1 MNRTAPLTRMAVPAI
16 WIVALGMIGS
26 AQAQA
31 QTLPAVKSV
40 CAACHPNANV
50 ESDHMVGHAGS
61 TTCLSCHHIGYSDD
75 PAIIKL
81 RRLEACQS
89 CHADLPATHQ
99 GKEGMSA
106 TCTDCHTIHADTAVA
121 GVSLVSDA
129 TCTSCHKVRHTLHA
143 GVKDAPSC
151 TDCHTM
157 HEAGTPTVSM
167 VSRSPYAA
175 AAAEAHGASS
185 AVKKC
190 QTCHEGVHPSHAAV
204 EKEGNLPCTSCHEV
218 DAAMPTARVASL
230 LAAECTSCH
239 ASVHPAHA
247 EVDKPVLCTDCHDF
261 ATDPPVAQAGLALSR
276 HCATCHTD
284 AMKGFESGAHAVNL
298 AAATANPDLPTCVSC
313 HDVHDGAEQGE
324 VGVRLAATRQ
334 CIQCHSKPE
343 LAEKYG
349 LSTNVAASYEDDF
362 HGTTAEILTSHP
374 ERANGPNVLVCADCH
389 GAHAVTKKP
398 KVALSEVCAG
408 CHKGGD
414 RKLAGAWLGHDRI
427 GPRNKLAIWAIR
439 LFYFVLIP
447 FVLAGLFLN
456 IVFHLTDQRRKGA
469 RVWDAPGVVKIRKW
483 LSGKRGLTE
492 PMVTRFTVVERVE
505 HMGAMITFTTL
516 VLTGLPQIAP
526 TSSPGDWFI
535 HLFGGIANIRLV
547 HRITGFTFVALL
559 LMHVSRG
566 VSGMLK
572 THRLPAIV
580 PRKRDFVN
588 AVQTIRHFLNGEP
601 RPKLGRFDASEKFEY
616 WGLFFGG
623 MLMSV
628 TGLALIFPEFVTRFL
643 PGIVVAAMRTM
654 HGLEATFAVLVVLL
668 WHSYGVI
675 FKPDIFPLDTSIFT
689 GKISVERLKEEH
701 ELEYEKLFPERAGAD

>member
-1 MNRTAPLTRMAVPAI
+1 MTHT
-16 WIVALGMIGS
+16 GKDGS
-26 AQAQA
+26 A
-31 QTLPAVKSV
+31 
-40 CAACHPNANV
+40 
-50 ESDHMVGHAGS
+50 
-61 TTCLSCHHIGYSDD
+61 
-75 PAIIKL
+75 
-81 RRLEACQS
+81 
-89 CHADLPATHQ
+89 
-99 GKEGMSA
+99 A
-106 TCTDCHTIHADTAVA
+106 TCTDCHTIHADTAAA
-121 GVSLVSDA
+121 GPYLVSDA
-129 TCTSCHKVRHTLHA
+129 TCTSCHTVRHTLHA
-143 GVKDAPSC
+143 GVKNAPSC

-157 HEAGTPTVSM
+157 HHEAGAHTVSM
-167 VSRSPYAA
+167 VSLGVGAA
-175 AAAEAHGASS
+175 PSMGGHALSS
-185 AVKKC
+185 AEKKC
-190 QTCHEGVHPSHAAV
+190 ETCHADVHPSHASV
-204 EKEGNLPCTSCHEV
+204 EQQGKLPCTSCHEV
-218 DAAMPTARVASL
+218 DAAMPTARVATL

-239 ASVHPAHA
+239 TAVHPAHA

-261 ATDPPVAQAGLALSR
+261 ATDPPVAEAGATLSR

-284 AMKGFESGAHAVNL
+284 AMQGFESGAHAVNL
-298 AAATANPDLPTCVSC
+298 AADVNPDLPTCVSC
-313 HDVHDGAEQGE
+313 HDVHDAAEQGL
-324 VGVRLAATRQ
+324 VGVRLAATSR

-349 LSTNVAASYEDDF
+349 LSTNVAASYVDDF
-362 HGTTAEILTSHP
+362 HGTTAEVLAEHP
-374 ERANGPNVLVCADCH
+374 LNMKGPNVLVCADCH

-398 KVALSEVCAG
+398 KEALAVVCAG

-414 RKLAGAWLGHDRI
+414 KKLAGAWLGHERI

-447 FVLAGLFLN
+447 FVLVGLFLN
-456 IVFHLTDQRRKGA
+456 IVFHLMDQRRKGA
-469 RVWDAPGVVKIRKW
+469 RVWDAPGFVRIRKW
-483 LSGKRGLTE
+483 LSGKGKSKE
-492 PMVTRFTVVERVE
+492 AVVKRFNMVERVE
-505 HMGAMITFTTL
+505 HLGAMITFPL
-516 VLTGLPQIAP
+516 LALTGLPQVAP
-526 TSSPGDWFI
+526 TSAPGDWFI

-580 PRKRDFVN
+580 PRKRDFMN

-654 HGLEATFAVLVVLL
+654 HGLEA
-668 WHSYGVI
+668 
-675 FKPDIFPLDTSIFT
+675 
-689 GKISVERLKEEH
+689 
-701 ELEYEKLFPERAGAD
+701 